1 MDALLPMLPVIHCV
15 TTSSREMSPNATEF
29 DTFQLDNAV
38 VGLTDSINLN
48 GGFIVKGWY
57 KPSVNEGAVQ
67 DLRNVHFCC
76 LQPVDPLNV
85 LQSARRYS
93 FLRALPHYL

>member
-1 MDALLPMLPVIHCV
+1 MEALLPMLPLVFV
-15 TTSSREMSPNATEF
+15 TTSRREMSPNATEF

-38 VGLTDSINLN
+38 VGLNDSITLN

-57 KPSVNEGAVQ
+57 KPSVNEGVQ
-67 DLRNVHFCC
+67 DLRQVHFCC

-85 LQSARRYS
+85 LQSARRY
-93 FLRALPHYL
+93 